1 MNRRIWDFWAERY
14 DSLWVQR
21 FSLEP
26 SRREIIRNIHV
37 RPGMA
42 LLDVGCGT
50 GQLFGDLADHFA
62 DEPFSYRGIDQ
73 SAQMIEMARS
83 KYPAA
88 DFVVMPSEE
97 YKSFD
102 ESYDVIICSNSF
114 PYLSGKEAILVK
126 LRNMLKNEGILIMVQ
141 ASINNPYDAVM
152 LTLVKFTTSSARYLS
167 RRRIRAMAEPVFHSQ
182 PEETR
187 ISQSILVP
195 SIYLFKW
202 TRGDVEIHHKT
213 RG

>member
-26 SRREIIRNIHV
+26 SRREIVRNIHV
-37 RPGMA
+37 RPGMD

-88 DFVVMPSEE
+88 DFVVVPSEE
-97 YKSFD
+97 YNAPN
-102 ESYDVIICSNSF
+102 ETCDVIIFSNSF
-114 PYLSGKEAILVK
+114 PYIPDKKAVLVK
-126 LRNMLKNEGILIMVQ
+126 FRNMLKEGGLLIIVQ
-141 ASINNPYDAVM
+141 ASINNPYDAIM
-152 LTLVKFTTSSARYLS
+152 LSLVKFTTSSARYLS

-187 ISQSILVP
+187 ISQSILMP

-202 TRGDVEIHHKT
+202 ARRAVEIRHKT
-213 RG
+213 RD